1 MGGKLKKIKNSKT
14 RVQQKEETRK
24 LILNTAKK
32 LFLEFGYEHTTMRAI
47 ASSAGVATGTTFT
60 HFQDKSSL
68 LAATL
73 YQDMEEVL
81 QGAYASQPENSS
93 LIELLTHPIR
103 AIYTHFA
110 KTPELS
116 KTWIRETL
124 FMKGYWGE
132 MIDDQF
138 ARSFEKIKQR
148 LELAQHHGE
157 LSQEK
162 NCDVLANGILSHYL
176 SVLIYGLK
184 HDLDIENQVAMYR
197 VLIEHQL
204 NCH

>member
-1 MGGKLKKIKNSKT
+1 MKKKKNVKT
-14 RVQQKEETRK
+14 RARQKEETRI

-32 LFLEFGYEHTTMRAI
+32 LFLESGYENTTMRGIATAAGIAI
-47 ASSAGVATGTTFT
+47 GTTFN
-60 HFQDKSSL
+60 HFQDKPSL

-73 YQDMEEVL
+73 YQDMETVL
-81 QGAYASQPENSS
+81 QGAYDSQPEDST
-93 LIELLTHPIR
+93 LLEMLTHPIR

-132 MIDDQF
+132 MIDNQF
-138 ARSFEKIKQR
+138 ARSIVKIKNILNQY
-148 LELAQHHGE
+148 HGE
-157 LSQEK
+157 LSQEID
-162 NCDVLANGILSHYL
+162 CEVLAQGIISHYL
-176 SVLIYGLK
+176 SILIYGLK
-184 HDLDIENQVAMYR
+184 NDLDIESQVAMYT
-197 VLIEHQL
+197 VLIKHQL